1 MSETLTRIGIMVCT
15 AQRPRM
21 LRDCVESLLAQQL
34 ADDWQVE
41 VCVVENDATP
51 NSRGVVETMPTS
63 SPVKVRYYQEPR
75 RGIPFAR
82 NKTLEVGLANGYDWI
97 VLIDDDERA
106 DPTWLACLMRTAIE
120 HGADVVSGPVRRSYE
135 APPPK
140 WWKLLKPIVGP
151 AGMPLDEAPTNNT
164 LLSAKLIRPDGG
176 ALRFA
181 EALTFGY
188 EDIDFFSRAY
198 KLGFRIVWSPD
209 AFVEET
215 IPASRVQPER
225 LIARVHSTAAA
236 QVLAAKIR
244 HGDVPTVAKFAL
256 KGIRRLVSGAFQC
269 ALFWPGKGLGW
280 EKPTNSYY
288 RGRLRLA
295 RGLGIYRGLFTILP
309 NYYNTVDGN

>member
-1 MSETLTRIGIMVCT
+1 MVCT
-15 AQRPRM
+15 AERPRM

-34 ADDWQVE
+34 APNWQVE

-51 NSRGVVETMPTS
+51 TSRGVVESVPAS

-82 NKTLEVGLANGYDWI
+82 NKTLEAGLANGYDWI

-106 DPTWLACLMRTAIE
+106 DPTWLASLMQTAAE
-120 HGADVVSGPVRRSYE
+120 HGADVVSGPVRRTYE

-164 LLSAKLIRPDGG
+164 LLSAKLIRPDGAG
-176 ALRFA
+176 LRFA

-188 EDIDFFSRAY
+188 EDIDFFSRAH
-198 KLGFRIVWSPD
+198 KLGYRIVWSPD

-225 LIARVHSTAAA
+225 LIARVQSTAAA

-244 HGDVPTVAKFAL
+244 RGAARTFAKFLL
-256 KGIRRLVSGAFQC
+256 KGIRRLIGGALTV
-269 ALFWPGKGLGW
+269 ALFWPGKRLGS
-280 EKPTNSYY
+280 EKATNSYY

-295 RGLGIYRGLFTILP
+295 RGLGIFRGLFTILP
-309 NYYNTVDGN
+309 NYYSTLDGN

>member
-1 MSETLTRIGIMVCT
+1 MSETPTRIGIMVCT
-15 AQRPRM
+15 AERPRM
-21 LRDCVESLLAQQL
+21 LQACIDSLVAQQL

-41 VCVVENDATP
+41 VCVVENDKTP
-51 NSRGVVETMPTS
+51 NSRGVVEAVPAA
-63 SPVKVRYYQEPR
+63 SPVKVHYYQEPR

-106 DPTWLACLMRTAIE
+106 DPTWLAALMRTAID

-140 WWKLLKPIVGP
+140 WWKLLKPIIGP

-164 LLSAKLIRPDGG
+164 LLSTRLIRPDG
-176 ALRFA
+176 ANLRFA

-188 EDIDFFSRAY
+188 EDIDFFSRAH
-198 KLGFRIVWSPD
+198 KLGYRIVWCPD

-225 LIARVHSTAAA
+225 LIARVQSTAAA
-236 QVLAAKIR
+236 QVLASKIR
-244 HGDVPTVAKFAL
+244 RGGARTFAKFL
-256 KGIRRLVSGAFQC
+256 IKGIRRVVGGALTC
-269 ALFWPGKGLGW
+269 ALFWPGKRAGS
-280 EKPTNSYY
+280 EKATHSFY

-295 RGLGIYRGLFTILP
+295 RGLGIFRGLFTILP
-309 NYYNTVDGN
+309 NYYSTLDGN

>member
-1 MSETLTRIGIMVCT
+1 MTDKATRIGIMVCT

-21 LRDCVESLLAQQL
+21 LQDCVESLLAQQSIEEWL
-34 ADDWQVE
+34 VE

-51 NSRGVVETMPTS
+51 TSRGVVESMPAS

-106 DPTWLACLMRTAIE
+106 DPTWLATLMRTATE
-120 HGADVVSGPVRRSYE
+120 HGADVVSGPVRRTYE

-151 AGMPLDEAPTNNT
+151 DGMPLREAPTNNT
-164 LLSAKLIRPDGG
+164 LLSARLIRPDGA

-188 EDIDFFSRAY
+188 EDIDFFSRAH
-198 KLGFRIVWSPD
+198 KLGYRIVWSPN

-225 LIARVHSTAAA
+225 MIARVQSTAAA

-244 HGDVPTVAKFAL
+244 RGAIRTFSTFAF
-256 KGIRRLVSGAFQC
+256 KGIRRLIGGALAC
-269 ALFWPGKGLGW
+269 ALFLPGKLLGS
-280 EKPTNSYY
+280 EKATNSYY

-295 RGLGIYRGLFTILP
+295 RGLGIFRGLFMILP
-309 NYYNTVDGN
+309 NYYSTVDGN

>member
-1 MSETLTRIGIMVCT
+1 MSETATRIGIMVCT

-21 LRDCVESLLAQQL
+21 LQDCVESLLAQQL

-51 NSRGVVETMPTS
+51 NSRAVVEAVPAT
-63 SPVKVRYYQEPR
+63 SPVKVHYYQEPR

-82 NKTLEVGLANGYDWI
+82 NKTLEIGLANGYDWI

-106 DPTWLACLMRTAIE
+106 DPTWLAALMRTAIE
-120 HGADVVSGPVRRSYE
+120 HGADVASGPVRRSYE

-151 AGMPLDEAPTNNT
+151 DGMPLDEAPTNNT
-164 LLSAKLIRPDGG
+164 LLSARLIRPDGG
-176 ALRFA
+176 NLRFA

-188 EDIDFFSRAY
+188 EDIDFFSRAH
-198 KLGFRIVWSPD
+198 KLGYRIVWSPD

-225 LIARVHSTAAA
+225 LIARVQSTAAA
-236 QVLAAKIR
+236 QVLAAKLRRGAGRTFLEFI
-244 HGDVPTVAKFAL
+244 L
-256 KGIRRLVSGAFQC
+256 KGTRRVIGGALTC
-269 ALFWPGKGLGW
+269 ALFWPGKLMGS
-280 EKPTNSYY
+280 EKATGSDY

-295 RGLGIYRGLFTILP
+295 RGLGIFRGLFTILP
-309 NYYNTVDGN
+309 NYYSTVDGN

>member
-1 MSETLTRIGIMVCT
+1 MNDRATRIGIMVCT
-15 AQRPRM
+15 AERPRM
-21 LRDCVESLLAQQL
+21 LEECVASLLAQRL
-34 ADDWQVE
+34 EADWQVE

-51 NSRGVVETMPTS
+51 TSRGVVEAVPAAA
-63 SPVKVRYYQEPR
+63 PVKVHYYQEPR

-106 DPTWLACLMRTAIE
+106 DPTWLASLMRTAIE
-120 HGADVVSGPVRRSYE
+120 HGADVVSGPVRRHYE
-135 APPPK
+135 APPPR

-151 AGMPLDEAPTNNT
+151 AGMPLIEAPTNNT
-164 LLSAKLIRPDGG
+164 LLSARLIRPDGA

-188 EDIDFFSRAY
+188 EDIDFFSRAH
-198 KLGFRIVWSPD
+198 KLGYRIVWSPD

-225 LIARVHSTAAA
+225 LIARVQSTAAA
-236 QVLAAKIR
+236 QVLAAR
-244 HGDVPTVAKFAL
+244 
-256 KGIRRLVSGAFQC
+256 IRRGAARTFATFAPKGLRRLIGGALQC
-269 ALFWPGKGLGW
+269 ALFWPGKLMGS
-280 EKPTNSYY
+280 EKATDSYY

-295 RGLGIYRGLFTILP
+295 RGLGIFRGLFTILP
-309 NYYNTVDGN
+309 NYYSTVDGN